1 MKIETLLKFGWKPIV
16 SEAQANQLLR
26 RDLKHHAN
34 WQQRDPDRWWDYR
47 RLLMIQKGN
56 WYATIKNKKNGYC
69 KIVAVKPT
77 ISA

>member
-1 MKIETLLKFGWKPIV
+1 MKIETLRKFGWQPIV
-16 SEAQANQLLR
+16 SEAHAAQLLR
-26 RDLKHHAN
+26 RELKHHAN

-77 ISA
+77 IT